1 LKRCKH
7 RSEEG
12 AIVGAGA
19 FVHTTSEDVSPKY
32 GEGNASDGSEKHK
45 LQKDAAAKQFI

>member
-19 FVHTTSEDVSPKY
+19 FVHTTSEYVSSKY
-32 GEGNASDGSEKHK
+32 SEGNASDGSEKHQ
-45 LQKDAAAKQFI
+45 LQKDAAAKE